1 MKNTYKQTFVVLL
14 ILFLGSFDAVLAK
27 DGYVPQQAHDLVQE
41 FFDAGDSPGLAVSVG
56 LGGRIIWSEGFGY
69 ADVEQKV
76 EVDPARTLFRIGSVI
91 KPMTAYAVAQLV
103 QADRLD
109 LDAPVQAYVPD
120 FPQKIGTITTRQLL
134 SHLSGIRHYEGDE
147 FFNHTPFRSV
157 TAGLAVFKD
166 DPLLHPP
173 GERYRY
179 SSYGYNLV
187 SAVIEGATGEQYLDY
202 MADHV
207 FGPLGMQDTRPDYL
221 ARIIPGR
228 GRYYTR
234 DNGVLVNAPEVD
246 NSYKWASGG
255 YVGTVDDLVRF
266 GLAQM
271 HDEPVNAMVRRV
283 FWVEQVTS
291 AGEKTGYGLGWI
303 IRTDES
309 GQQWIGHGGGSVGG
323 TTQFWINPHS
333 GLVIAMISN
342 LSDFKYEK
350 IVPALGAVFLARSEP
365 PAQTIERGVSGDQGL

>member
-1 MKNTYKQTFVVLL
+1 MMNKYKQTFVVLL
-14 ILFLGSFDAVLAK
+14 ILFLSPLDAVLAR
-27 DGYVPQQAHDLVQE
+27 DGSVKQQAHDLVQA

-91 KPMTAYAVAQLV
+91 KPMTAHAVAQLV
-103 QADRLD
+103 QADKLD

-120 FPQKIGTITTRQLL
+120 YPQKNGTITTRQLL

-147 FFNHTPFRSV
+147 FFNHDPFKSV

-173 GERYRY
+173 GEQYRY
-179 SSYGYNLV
+179 SSYGYNLA
-187 SAVIEGATGEQYLDY
+187 SAVIEGASGERYLDY
-202 MADHV
+202 MSSHV
-207 FGPLGMQDTRPDYL
+207 LAPLGMHDTRPDYL
-221 ARIIPGR
+221 AQILPGR
-228 GRYYTR
+228 GRYYSLE
-234 DNGVLVNAPEVD
+234 NGKLINAPEVD

-255 YVGTVDDLVRF
+255 YVGTVEDLVRF

-271 HDEPVNAMVRRV
+271 HDEPVNALVRRV
-283 FWVEQVTS
+283 FWVEQVTN

-303 IRTDES
+303 IRTNES

-323 TTQFWINPHS
+323 TTQFWINPEN

-342 LSDFKYEK
+342 LSDFKYGK
-350 IVPALGAVFLARSEP
+350 VVPALMTVFLPRPEGQEEP
-365 PAQTIERGVSGDQGL
+365 PG